1 MENLFRGRK
10 VLVVGMGRSGVA
22 VAGLLKKK
30 GAVVKVTDVRP
41 ELSLI
46 SEIRFL
52 QEQGIL
58 IEAGGH
64 EEASFLESDLI
75 VVSPGVRLDLL
86 PLLNARAR
94 GIEIIG
100 ELELAFR
107 FLKGRI
113 IAVTGTNGKTT
124 TTTLIGEILGKAGY
138 EVQVGGN
145 IGTALSSFVDSS
157 SPNTWNVVE
166 VSSFQLELAPTF
178 RPDIAVFLNITPD
191 HLDRYASFDAYFE
204 AKLNLFR
211 NQKPTDYA
219 VLNHDDLN
227 LRPASKRLQS
237 EVLWFSSF
245 EPVPSGTFKQGD
257 ELIWREKEMQT
268 PVIRRT
274 EIPLKGEHNVENVA
288 AAITASALA
297 KVPVAQMGASIK
309 GFKGVEHRMEF
320 SGNVCGVQF
329 YNDSK
334 ATNVDAALKAI
345 TAFDSGI
352 ILILGGRD
360 KGGDFRA
367 LVPHIKNRVKCLVL
381 LGEASHKIRSQL
393 GDVVPT
399 VQSTSMR
406 HAVEIAFGKATS
418 QDTVLLAPACASF
431 DMFENYE
438 QRGREFKKAVQELVA
453 SVQDAHS
460 AVKTSN

>member
-1 MENLFRGRK
+1 MDNSFRGRK
-10 VLVVGMGRSGVA
+10 VLVVGMGRSGIA
-22 VAGLLKKK
+22 VSGLLKKK
-30 GAVVKVTDVRP
+30 GAVVKVTDVR
-41 ELSLI
+41 LQQTLI
-46 SEIRFL
+46 SEIRSL
-52 QEQGIL
+52 QEQGVL

-64 EEASFLESDLI
+64 REASFQESDLI
-75 VVSPGVRLDLL
+75 VVSPGVRLDLP
-86 PLLNARAR
+86 PLQKARAR
-94 GIEIIG
+94 GTEIIG

-107 FLKGRI
+107 FLKGRV

-124 TTTLIGEILGKAGY
+124 TTTLIGEILRKAGY

-157 SPNTWNVVE
+157 SANTWNVVE

-211 NQKPTDYA
+211 NQKPIDYA
-219 VLNHDDLN
+219 VLNHDDLT

-237 EVLWFSSF
+237 EVFWFSSF
-245 EPVPSGTFKQGD
+245 ELVPRGTFQQGD

-268 PVIRRT
+268 LVMRRA
-274 EIPLKGEHNVENVA
+274 EIPLKGTHNVENVA

-297 KVPVAQMGASIK
+297 KVPVAQMGDSIK
-309 GFKGVEHRMEF
+309 EFKGVEHRMEF
-320 SGNVCGVQF
+320 SGNVSGVQF

-345 TAFDSGI
+345 TAFDSGV

-360 KGGDFRA
+360 KSGDFRA
-367 LVPHIKNRVKCLVL
+367 LVPQIKNRVKCLVL
-381 LGEASHKIRSQL
+381 LGEASHKIKTQL
-393 GDVVPT
+393 GDIVPMM
-399 VQSTSMR
+399 QSTSMR
-406 HAVEIAFGKATS
+406 HAVEIAFGKAS
-418 QDTVLLAPACASF
+418 SRDTVLLAPACASF

-438 QRGREFKKAVQELVA
+438 QRGREFKKAVQELAA
-453 SVQDAHS
+453 SVQDTHS

>member
-1 MENLFRGRK
+1 MDNSFRGRK
-10 VLVVGMGRSGVA
+10 VLVVGMGRSGIA
-22 VAGLLKKK
+22 VSGLLKKK
-30 GAVVKVTDVRP
+30 GAVVKVTDVR
-41 ELSLI
+41 LQQTLI
-46 SEIRFL
+46 SEIRSL
-52 QEQGIL
+52 QEQGVL

-64 EEASFLESDLI
+64 REASFQESDLI
-75 VVSPGVRLDLL
+75 VVSPGVRLDLP
-86 PLLNARAR
+86 PLQKARAR
-94 GIEIIG
+94 GTEIIG

-107 FLKGRI
+107 FLKGRV

-124 TTTLIGEILGKAGY
+124 TTTLIGEILRKAGY

-157 SPNTWNVVE
+157 SANTWNVVE

-211 NQKPTDYA
+211 NQKPIDYA
-219 VLNHDDLN
+219 VLNHDDLT

-237 EVLWFSSF
+237 EVFWFSSF
-245 EPVPSGTFKQGD
+245 ELVPRGTFQQGD

-268 PVIRRT
+268 LVMRRA

-297 KVPVAQMGASIK
+297 KVPFAEMGDSIK
-309 GFKGVEHRMEF
+309 EFKGVEHRMEF
-320 SGNVCGVQF
+320 SGNVSGVQF

-345 TAFDSGI
+345 TAFDSGV

-360 KGGDFRA
+360 KSGDFRA
-367 LVPHIKNRVKCLVL
+367 LVPQIKNRVKCLVL
-381 LGEASHKIRSQL
+381 LGEASHKIKTQL
-393 GDVVPT
+393 GDIVPMM
-399 VQSTSMR
+399 QSTSMR
-406 HAVEIAFGKATS
+406 HAVEIAFGKAS
-418 QDTVLLAPACASF
+418 SRDTVLLAPACASF

-438 QRGREFKKAVQELVA
+438 QRGREFKKAVQELAA
-453 SVQDAHS
+453 SVQDTHS